1 MSKFFKM
8 KKGKGFSLLELL
20 LVLGIIA
27 ALIVAAF
34 IVYPKV
40 RTSQAVDAEAKN
52 IATIRSGILALYASQ
67 ATIAGNINNTI
78 AINAN
83 IFPENMLQ
91 KSGNTVTGVVNSFG
105 GKVTLSATNWV
116 SFGKVVANVQYDNV
130 PKDVCVKLITAVGPT
145 MEIIAVGSYW
155 AKNEMANVS
164 YSVSN
169 TADVCDKISGEN
181 GTITFSFQ

>member
-1 MSKFFKM
+1 MNKYFKV
-8 KKGKGFSLLELL
+8 KKEKGFSLLELL
-20 LVLGIIA
+20 LVMGIIA

-40 RTSQAVDAEAKN
+40 RDSQAVDVEAKN
-52 IATIRSGILALYASQ
+52 IATIRSGLLALYASQ

-78 AINAN
+78 AIRAN

-130 PKDVCVKLITAVGPT
+130 PKDVCVKLVSAVGPT
-145 MEIIAVGSYW
+145 MEIIAVGAYW

-164 YSVSN
+164 YSIASVTDACSKMAKN
-169 TADVCDKISGEN
+169 D
-181 GTITFSFQ
+181 TITFSFQ